1 MGQYCI
7 LIHYHE
13 LGLKKKNRTWFEK
26 IFQKNI
32 NTHLKSLPFQNI
44 NTYASRVFV
53 FGINHEKWS
62 DYKKILKNIMGLKN
76 AILMYKIHADLI
88 QIENVAKMLI
98 QDKTFDSFRISARR
112 QDKQFEY
119 TSKEMDRLIGAK
131 VQEACKKNVSLN
143 QPDINIMIEI
153 VRGQAF
159 IGTEKIT
166 GYGGL
171 PNNTGETA
179 ISLLSSGIDSP
190 VASFQ
195 ILKRG
200 VNLVYAHFHSAP
212 ATNKQSINNCKSIIN
227 TLSKFQPNTILY
239 IYPLLEI
246 QKLIMDKA
254 PDKLW
259 VIMFRRAMI
268 KFSCMLAEELNAK
281 ALITGENI
289 GQVSSQTLS
298 NIHTI
303 SSMSNFP
310 IIRPLAGHNKEEIIN
325 LAKMINT
332 YEDSIAPHQDCCA
345 FFTPIHPELKGH
357 IKKIEYI
364 ESTLNT
370 DSLYK
375 EIIDKR
381 EVYKT

>member
-13 LGLKKKNRTWFEK
+13 LGLKKKNKTWFEK

-53 FGINHEKWS
+53 FGVDYEKWN

-76 AILMYKIHADLI
+76 AILMYKIDADLI

-98 QDKTFDSFRISARR
+98 KDKTFESFRISSRR

-119 TSKEMDRLIGAK
+119 TSKEMDRLIGTE

-143 QPDINIMIEI
+143 KPDVNIMIEI

-159 IGTEKIT
+159 VGTEKIT

-200 VNLVYAHFHSAP
+200 VNLVYTHFHSAP

-268 KFSCMLAEELNAK
+268 KLSCLLAEELNAK

-357 IKKIEYI
+357 VKKIEYI
-364 ESTLNT
+364 ESTLDT
-370 DSLYK
+370 DNLYK

>member
-13 LGLKKKNRTWFEK
+13 LGLKKKNKTWFEK

-53 FGINHEKWS
+53 FGVDYEKWN

-76 AILMYKIHADLI
+76 AILMYKIDADLI

-98 QDKTFDSFRISARR
+98 KDKTFESFRISSRR

-119 TSKEMDRLIGAK
+119 TSKEMDRLIGTE

-143 QPDINIMIEI
+143 KPDVNIMIEI

-159 IGTEKIT
+159 VGTEKIT

-200 VNLVYAHFHSAP
+200 VNLVYTHFHSAP

-246 QKLIMDKA
+246 QKLIMDQA

-268 KFSCMLAEELNAK
+268 KLSCLLAEELNAK

-357 IKKIEYI
+357 VKKIEYI
-364 ESTLNT
+364 ESTLDT
-370 DSLYK
+370 DNLYK

>member
-13 LGLKKKNRTWFEK
+13 LGLKKKNKTWFEK

-53 FGINHEKWS
+53 FGIDYEKWN

-76 AILMYKIHADLI
+76 AILMYKVDADLI

-98 QDKTFDSFRISARR
+98 KDKTFESFRISSRR
-112 QDKQFEY
+112 QDKQFKY
-119 TSKEMDRLIGAK
+119 TSKEMDRLIGTE

-143 QPDINIMIEI
+143 KPDVNIMIEI

-246 QKLIMDKA
+246 QKLIMDQA

-268 KFSCMLAEELNAK
+268 KLSCLLAEELNAK

-357 IKKIEYI
+357 VKKIEYI
-364 ESTLNT
+364 ESTLDADN
-370 DSLYK
+370 LYK

>member
-227 TLSKFQPNTILY
+227 TLSQFQPNTILY

>member
-53 FGINHEKWS
+53 FGIDYEKWN

-76 AILMYKIHADLI
+76 AILMYKIDADLI

-131 VQEACKKNVSLN
+131 VQEACQKNVSLN
-143 QPDINIMIEI
+143 QPDVNIMIEI

-227 TLSKFQPNTILY
+227 RLSQFQPNTILY

-268 KFSCMLAEELNAK
+268 KLSCMLAEELNAK

-357 IKKIEYI
+357 VKKIEYI
-364 ESTLNT
+364 ESTLDT

>member
-76 AILMYKIHADLI
+76 AILMYKIDADLI

-98 QDKTFDSFRISARR
+98 KDKTFESFRISSRR
-112 QDKQFEY
+112 QDKQFKY
-119 TSKEMDRLIGAK
+119 TSKEMDRLIGTK

-143 QPDINIMIEI
+143 KPDVNIMIEI

-227 TLSKFQPNTILY
+227 TLSQFQPNTILY

-268 KFSCMLAEELNAK
+268 KLSCLLAEELNAK

-303 SSMSNFP
+303 SSISNFP

>member
-53 FGINHEKWS
+53 FGIDYEKWN

-76 AILMYKIHADLI
+76 AILMYKIDADLI

-143 QPDINIMIEI
+143 QPDVNIMIEI

-227 TLSKFQPNTILY
+227 RLSQFQPNTILY

-268 KFSCMLAEELNAK
+268 KLSCMLAEELNAK

-357 IKKIEYI
+357 VKKIEYI
-364 ESTLNT
+364 ESTL
-370 DSLYK
+370 DADGLYK

>member
-53 FGINHEKWS
+53 FGIDYEKWN

-76 AILMYKIHADLI
+76 AILMYKIDADLI

-143 QPDINIMIEI
+143 QPDVNIMIEI

-227 TLSKFQPNTILY
+227 RLSQFQPNTILY

-268 KFSCMLAEELNAK
+268 KLSCMLAEELNAK

-357 IKKIEYI
+357 VKKIEYI
-364 ESTLNT
+364 ESTLDT

>member
-53 FGINHEKWS
+53 FGIDYEKWN

-76 AILMYKIHADLI
+76 AILMYKIDADLI

-143 QPDINIMIEI
+143 QPDVNIMIEI

-227 TLSKFQPNTILY
+227 RLSQFQPNTILY

-268 KFSCMLAEELNAK
+268 KLSCMLAEELNAK

-357 IKKIEYI
+357 VKKIEYI
-364 ESTLNT
+364 ESTLEA

>member
-53 FGINHEKWS
+53 FGIDYEKWN

-76 AILMYKIHADLI
+76 AILMYKIDADLI

-98 QDKTFDSFRISARR
+98 KDKTFESFRISSRR
-112 QDKQFEY
+112 QDKQFKY
-119 TSKEMDRLIGAK
+119 TSKEMDRLIGTE

-143 QPDINIMIEI
+143 KPDVNIMIEI

-268 KFSCMLAEELNAK
+268 KLSCLLAEELHAK

-357 IKKIEYI
+357 VKKIEYI
-364 ESTLNT
+364 ESTLDADN
-370 DSLYK
+370 LYK

>member
-53 FGINHEKWS
+53 FGINHEKWG

-76 AILMYKIHADLI
+76 AILMYKIDADLI

-143 QPDINIMIEI
+143 QPDVNIMIEI

-227 TLSKFQPNTILY
+227 TLSQFQPNTILY

-268 KFSCMLAEELNAK
+268 KLSCMLAEELNAK

-303 SSMSNFP
+303 SSISNFP

-357 IKKIEYI
+357 VKKIEYI
-364 ESTLNT
+364 ESTLDT

>member
-53 FGINHEKWS
+53 FGIDYEKWN

-76 AILMYKIHADLI
+76 AILMYKIDADLI

-143 QPDINIMIEI
+143 QPDVNIMIEI

-227 TLSKFQPNTILY
+227 RLSQFQPNTILY

-268 KFSCMLAEELNAK
+268 KLSCMLAEELNAK

-303 SSMSNFP
+303 SSISNFP

>member
-44 NTYASRVFV
+44 NTYASRVFI
-53 FGINHEKWS
+53 FGIDYEKWN

-76 AILMYKIHADLI
+76 AILMYKIDADLI

-143 QPDINIMIEI
+143 QPDVNIMIEI

-227 TLSKFQPNTILY
+227 RLSQFQPNTILY

-268 KFSCMLAEELNAK
+268 KLSCMLAEELNAK

-357 IKKIEYI
+357 VKKIEYI
-364 ESTLNT
+364 ESTLDT

>member
-53 FGINHEKWS
+53 FGIDYEKWN

-76 AILMYKIHADLI
+76 AILMYKIDADLI

-131 VQEACKKNVSLN
+131 VQEAFKKNVSLN
-143 QPDINIMIEI
+143 QPDVNIMIEI

-227 TLSKFQPNTILY
+227 RLSQFQPNTILY

-268 KFSCMLAEELNAK
+268 KLSCMLAEELNAK

-357 IKKIEYI
+357 VKKIEYI
-364 ESTLNT
+364 ESTLDA

>member
-53 FGINHEKWS
+53 FGIDYEKWN

-76 AILMYKIHADLI
+76 AILMYKIDADLI

-143 QPDINIMIEI
+143 QPDVNIMIEI

-227 TLSKFQPNTILY
+227 TLSQFQPNTILY

-268 KFSCMLAEELNAK
+268 KLSCMLAEELNAK

-357 IKKIEYI
+357 VKKIEYI
-364 ESTLNT
+364 ESTLDT

>member
-1 MGQYCI
+1 MSQYCI

-53 FGINHEKWS
+53 FGIDYEKWN

-76 AILMYKIHADLI
+76 AILMYKIDADLI

-143 QPDINIMIEI
+143 QPDVNIMIEI

-268 KFSCMLAEELNAK
+268 KLSCMLAEELNAK

-357 IKKIEYI
+357 VKKIEYI
-364 ESTLNT
+364 ESTLDT

>member
-13 LGLKKKNRTWFEK
+13 LGLKKNNKIWFEK
-26 IFQKNI
+26 VFQKNI
-32 NTHLKSLPFQNI
+32 QKHLRLLPFKNI
-44 NTYASRVFV
+44 NSYASRVFV
-53 FGINHEKWS
+53 FGIDFNKWNE
-62 DYKKILKNIMGLKN
+62 YKNILKNIMGLKN
-76 AILMYKIHADLI
+76 AALMYKIDADLI
-88 QIENVAKMLI
+88 KIEEAAAMMIKNKE
-98 QDKTFDSFRISARR
+98 FDSFRISTKR
-112 QDKQFEY
+112 QDKSFKY
-119 TSKEMDRLIGAK
+119 TSKELNQLVGGSIQK
-131 VQEACKKNVSLN
+131 ICKKNVSLN
-143 QPDINIMIEI
+143 NPEFNLMIEI

-159 IGTEKIT
+159 VGANKIE

-212 ATNKQSINNCKSIIN
+212 ATNKQSINNCKKIID

-239 IYPLLEI
+239 IYPILEI
-246 QKLIMDKA
+246 QKLIMDQVA
-254 PDKLW
+254 DKLW
-259 VIMFRRAMI
+259 VIMFRRSMI
-268 KFSCMLAEELNAK
+268 KLSCMLAEELNAK
-281 ALITGENI
+281 ALITGDNI

-298 NIHTI
+298 NIQAI
-303 SSMSNFP
+303 SSISSFP

-325 LAKMINT
+325 LAKIIDT
-332 YEDSIAPHQDCCA
+332 YEDSIAPHQDCCS
-345 FFTPIHPELKGH
+345 FFTPIHPELKAQV
-357 IKKIEYI
+357 KKIETI
-364 ESTLNT
+364 ESKLKINN
-370 DSLYK
+370 LYK
-375 EIIDKR
+375 NIIEQR

>member
-53 FGINHEKWS
+53 FGIDYEKWN

-76 AILMYKIHADLI
+76 AILMYKIDADLI
-88 QIENVAKMLI
+88 QIENIAKMLL

-227 TLSKFQPNTILY
+227 TLSQFQPNTILY

-246 QKLIMDKA
+246 QKLIMDQA

-268 KFSCMLAEELNAK
+268 KLSCLLAEELNAK

-357 IKKIEYI
+357 VKKIEYI
-364 ESTLNT
+364 ESTLDT

>member
-53 FGINHEKWS
+53 FGIDYEKWN

-76 AILMYKIHADLI
+76 AILMYKIDADLI
-88 QIENVAKMLI
+88 QIENIAKMLL

-227 TLSKFQPNTILY
+227 RLSQFQPNTILY

-268 KFSCMLAEELNAK
+268 KLSCMLAEELNAK

-357 IKKIEYI
+357 VKKIEYI
-364 ESTLNT
+364 ESTLDT

>member
-53 FGINHEKWS
+53 FGIDYEKWN

-227 TLSKFQPNTILY
+227 TLSQFQPNTILY

-303 SSMSNFP
+303 SSISNFP

>member
-53 FGINHEKWS
+53 FGIDYEKWN

-76 AILMYKIHADLI
+76 AILMYKIDADLI

-131 VQEACKKNVSLN
+131 VQEAYKKNVSLN
-143 QPDINIMIEI
+143 QPDVNIMIEI

-212 ATNKQSINNCKSIIN
+212 ATNKQSINNCRSIIN
-227 TLSKFQPNTILY
+227 RLSQFQPNTILY

-268 KFSCMLAEELNAK
+268 KLSCMLAEELNAK

-357 IKKIEYI
+357 VKKIEYI
-364 ESTLNT
+364 ESTLDT

>member
-53 FGINHEKWS
+53 FGIDYEKWN

-76 AILMYKIHADLI
+76 AILMYKIDADLI

-143 QPDINIMIEI
+143 QPDVNIMIEI

-227 TLSKFQPNTILY
+227 RLSQFQPNTILY

-268 KFSCMLAEELNAK
+268 KLSCLLAEELNAK

-357 IKKIEYI
+357 VKKIEYI
-364 ESTLNT
+364 ESTLDT

-381 EVYKT
+381 EVYKI

>member
-76 AILMYKIHADLI
+76 AILMYKIDADLI

-98 QDKTFDSFRISARR
+98 KDKTFESFRISSRR
-112 QDKQFEY
+112 QDKQFKY
-119 TSKEMDRLIGAK
+119 TSKEMDRLIGTK

-143 QPDINIMIEI
+143 KPDVNIMIEI

-227 TLSKFQPNTILY
+227 TLSQFQPNTILY

-303 SSMSNFP
+303 SSISNFP

>member
-76 AILMYKIHADLI
+76 AILMYKIDADLI

-227 TLSKFQPNTILY
+227 TLSQFQPNTILY

-268 KFSCMLAEELNAK
+268 KLSCLLAEELNAK

-357 IKKIEYI
+357 VKKIEYI
-364 ESTLNT
+364 ESTLDT

>member
-53 FGINHEKWS
+53 FGIDYEKWN

-76 AILMYKIHADLI
+76 AILMYKIDADLI

-143 QPDINIMIEI
+143 QPDVNIMIEI

-227 TLSKFQPNTILY
+227 RLSQFQPNTILY

-357 IKKIEYI
+357 VKKIEYI
-364 ESTLNT
+364 ESTLDT

>member
-53 FGINHEKWS
+53 FGIDYEKWN

-76 AILMYKIHADLI
+76 AILMYKIDADLI

-143 QPDINIMIEI
+143 QPDVNIMIEI

-268 KFSCMLAEELNAK
+268 KLSCMLAEELNAK

-357 IKKIEYI
+357 VKKIEYI

-370 DSLYK
+370 DNLYK

-381 EVYKT
+381 EVYKI

>member
-13 LGLKKKNRTWFEK
+13 LGLKKKNKTWFEK

-53 FGINHEKWS
+53 FGVDYEKWN

-76 AILMYKIHADLI
+76 AILMYKIDADLI

-98 QDKTFDSFRISARR
+98 KDKTFESFRISSRR

-119 TSKEMDRLIGAK
+119 TSKEMDRLIGTE

-143 QPDINIMIEI
+143 KPDVNIMIEI

-268 KFSCMLAEELNAK
+268 KLSCLLAEELNAK

-357 IKKIEYI
+357 VKKIEYI
-364 ESTLNT
+364 ESTLDT
-370 DSLYK
+370 DNLYK

>member
-13 LGLKKKNRTWFEK
+13 LGLKKNNKTWFEK
-26 IFQKNI
+26 AFQKNI
-32 NTHLKSLPFQNI
+32 QKHLKLLPFKNI

-53 FGINHEKWS
+53 FGIDFKKWNE
-62 DYKKILKNIMGLKN
+62 YKNILKNIMGLKN
-76 AILMYKIHADLI
+76 ATLMYKIDADLSNIEEAAIMMI
-88 QIENVAKMLI
+88 QNKEFN
-98 QDKTFDSFRISARR
+98 SFRITTKR
-112 QDKQFEY
+112 QDKGFEY
-119 TSKEMDRLIGAK
+119 TSKELNQLIGASIQK
-131 VQEACKKNVSLN
+131 ICKKNVSLN
-143 QPDINIMIEI
+143 DPDFNIIIEI

-159 IGTEKIT
+159 VGANKIE

-212 ATNKQSINNCKSIIN
+212 ATNKQSINNCKKIIN

-239 IYPLLEI
+239 IYPILEI
-246 QKLIMDKA
+246 QKLIMDQVA
-254 PDKLW
+254 DKLW
-259 VIMFRRAMI
+259 VIMFRRVMI
-268 KFSCMLAEELNAK
+268 KLSCMLAEELNAK
-281 ALITGENI
+281 ALITGDNI

-298 NIHTI
+298 NIHAI
-303 SSMSNFP
+303 SSISSFP

-325 LAKMINT
+325 LAKIIDT
-332 YEDSIAPHQDCCA
+332 YEDSIAPHQDCCS
-345 FFTPIHPELKGH
+345 FFTPIHPELKAH
-357 IKKIEYI
+357 IRKIEAI
-364 ESTLNT
+364 ESKLEINN
-370 DSLYK
+370 LYK
-375 EIIDKR
+375 NIIEQR

>member
-13 LGLKKKNRTWFEK
+13 LGLKKNNKTWFEK

-32 NTHLKSLPFQNI
+32 QNHLKLLPFKNI

-53 FGINHEKWS
+53 FGIDSNRWDE
-62 DYKKILKNIMGLKN
+62 YQKILKNIMGLKN
-76 AILMYKIHADLI
+76 ATLMYKVDADLM
-88 QIENVAKMLI
+88 QI
-98 QDKTFDSFRISARR
+98 QDASKMMIEEKEFNSFRISARR
-112 QDKQFEY
+112 QDKSFKH
-119 TSKEMDRLIGAK
+119 TSKELNQLVGEAIQK
-131 VQEACKKNVSLN
+131 VCKKTVSLN
-143 QPDINIMIEI
+143 EPDLNIIIEI

-159 IGTEKIT
+159 IGANKIE

-200 VNLVYAHFHSAP
+200 VNIVYAHFHSSP
-212 ATNKQSINNCKSIIN
+212 ATNKQSINNCKKIID
-227 TLSKFQPNTILY
+227 TLSQFQLNTILY

-246 QKLIMDKA
+246 QKLIMDKV

-259 VIMFRRAMI
+259 IIMFRRAMI
-268 KFSCMLAEELNAK
+268 RLSCMLAKELNAK

-298 NIHTI
+298 NIQAI
-303 SSMSNFP
+303 SSASSLP

-345 FFTPIHPELKGH
+345 FFTPIHPELKAH

-364 ESTLNT
+364 ESTLH
-370 DSLYK
+370 DDELYK
-375 EIIDKR
+375 KIIEKR
-381 EVYKT
+381 EVYQT